1 MRKTFTDEELVNRF
15 LQSRE
20 SADFAEL
27 YCRYNRKVYQSC
39 IRYLEDTTEAQDQTQ
54 EVFVKVFRRLSGF
67 RQEASFSTWLY
78 TLTRNHCFTVRQ
90 QRDLRRHALFC
101 DTDLHEN
108 HHVQRGDN
116 ASLDDRWHHAEQTLN
131 LLPGRD
137 ERILRERYLT
147 GKEISI
153 LAEEYQVSVSA
164 IKMRLKR
171 ARDQAQR
178 IHQKREL

>member
-1 MRKTFTDEELVNRF
+1 MRNNFTDEELVSRF
-15 LQSRE
+15 VLSQE

-54 EVFVKVFRRLSGF
+54 EVFVKVFRRLGGF

-78 TLTRNHCFTVRQ
+78 TLTRNHCFTIRQ
-90 QRDLRRHALFC
+90 QRDLRRHTLFC

-108 HHVQRGDN
+108 YHTQGGES

-131 LLPGRD
+131 QLPGRD
-137 ERILRERYLT
+137 ERILRERYLG
-147 GKEISI
+147 GKDIGV
-153 LAEEYQVSVSA
+153 LADEHQVSISA

-178 IHQKREL
+178 IHQQRDL